1 MRILFLDWPCFGS
14 VDAIM
19 TFEEMGHSVHKF
31 MHKDYQQRISKD
43 FNDSCLDFINGNS
56 IDFAFSFN
64 FYPVLAEA
72 CKQANIRY
80 ISFIY
85 DSPYVF
91 LYSYTVIYPTNDI
104 FVFDSNEYF
113 KLTKMG
119 IPTIHY
125 LPLPVNST
133 VIDVMLKK
141 PYDKGRVTCDVSFV
155 GALYNEDHNFYERLN
170 GISDF
175 TKGYLDGLME
185 SQLQVQGYSFIEELL
200 TPEITKDAN
209 KILKY
214 DESKY
219 GIETPEYILANYVL
233 CRRMTQME
241 RKRLLTAAAEV
252 ADLKLFTLDKNAVIP
267 NATNMGIT
275 DYYSEMPLVFH
286 ESKININIS
295 LRSIVSGIPL
305 RCMDILGAGG
315 FLLSNY
321 QSDMTRHFIPGED
334 YDYFEDATDLQNKI
348 EYYLSHDKERKEIA
362 ANGHRKAAE
371 NHSFKVCFTQMLSE
385 CGIYS

>member
-1 MRILFLDWPCFGS
+1 MKILFLDWPCFGML
-14 VDAIM
+14 DTTM
-19 TFEEMGHSVHKF
+19 TLLEMGHEVFPFKHD
-31 MHKDYQQRISKD
+31 DYQQRISKD
-43 FNDSCLDFINGNS
+43 FNEKCIDFINNNS
-56 IDFAFSFN
+56 IEIAFSFN
-64 FYPVLAEA
+64 YYPVLAEA

-104 FVFDSNEYF
+104 FVFDSNEYI
-113 KLTKMG
+113 KLSKMG
-119 IPTIHY
+119 IPTVHY

-141 PYDKGRVTCDVSFV
+141 PYNKERVTCDVSFI
-155 GALYNEDHNFYERLN
+155 GALYNEEHNFFDRLN

-175 TKGYLDGLME
+175 TRGYLEGLME

-200 TPEITKDAN
+200 TPEITNDVN
-209 KILKY
+209 RVLNY

-219 GIETPEYILANYVL
+219 GVETPQYIIANYVL
-233 CRRMTQME
+233 CRRMTQLE
-241 RKRLLTAAAEV
+241 RNRLLTAAAEV
-252 ADLKLFTLDKNAVIP
+252 SNLKLFTLDKKAVIP
-267 NATNMGIT
+267 GATNMGIA
-275 DYYSEMPLVFH
+275 DYYEEMPLVFH
-286 ESKININIS
+286 ESKINLNIS
-295 LRSIVSGIPL
+295 LRSIISGIPL

-321 QSDMTRHFIPGED
+321 QVDMTRHFVPGED
-334 YDYFEDATDLQNKI
+334 YDYFEDANDLQNKI
-348 EYYLSHDKERKEIA
+348 EYYLSHEKERKEIA

-371 NHSFKVCFTQMLSE
+371 NHSFKACFKEMFAICGLS
-385 CGIYS
+385 S